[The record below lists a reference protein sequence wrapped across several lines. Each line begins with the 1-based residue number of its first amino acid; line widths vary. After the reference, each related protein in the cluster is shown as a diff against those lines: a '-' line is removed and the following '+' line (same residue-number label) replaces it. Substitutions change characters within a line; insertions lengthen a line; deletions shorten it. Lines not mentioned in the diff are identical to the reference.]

1 MTLDTR
7 RADKEMA
14 EMMMILAAS
23 MKLRFETLTERPH
36 YYG

>member
-1 MTLDTR
+1 MTLDMR

-14 EMMMILAAS
+14 ETMILAAS
-23 MKLRFETLTERPH
+23 MKLRSETLTERPH